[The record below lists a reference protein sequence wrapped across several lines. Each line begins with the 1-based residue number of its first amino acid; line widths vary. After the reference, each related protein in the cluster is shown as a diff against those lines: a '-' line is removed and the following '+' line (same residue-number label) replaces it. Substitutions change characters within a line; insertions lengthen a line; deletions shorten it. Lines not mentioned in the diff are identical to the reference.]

1 MALQSKGFVKLR
13 VNPTEQNRWN
23 VEMAITQTVN
33 RTVSVGFTVDL
44 VETAAM
50 FDGVFDRWGTSL

>member
-1 MALQSKGFVKLR
+1 VKLR

-23 VEMAITQTVN
+23 VELAITQTVN

-50 FDGVFDRWGTSL
+50 FDGVFDGWGTSL